1 MKDLV
6 SEYVMAFVEC
16 MGGIGIIYIMT
27 KFANALIDVIG

>member
-16 MGGIGIIYIMT
+16 MGGIGIIFIMT
-27 KFANALIDVIG
+27 KFAKALIDLIG